1 MADPRLR
8 SGRSEWVAEND
19 VRISE
24 MLNDDP
30 RQSASDPQTAPQR
43 AGTALLEA
51 LIPASYLVWAVFF
64 TWPLALNLGR
74 AIPMPRYIQ
83 DTPWVHNLWTSLWWL
98 NELSTSITG
107 GGPLPIQVD
116 SIFYPLGM
124 DALAYVIQCLVP
136 ALAFIPL
143 QAALPMVAAAN
154 LPLLLILTLA
164 AGGCYLLV
172 CRLTGDRFAAYLAGL
187 AFAFCCPQLANAQGH
202 LLVVASIPLI
212 PLVLLGLIETCRSD
226 RVSARVLLAAAL
238 VGLFFSY
245 WYYFL
250 FTALM
255 GLIVLILRPPDRNG
269 WVRLL
274 QTAVLPVLVIVPV
287 SVLVLRH
294 SGGHFAEPLTVAAG
308 WSVDLLAFVLPT
320 QDHSLLGGWGEEL
333 RAGFGAN
340 PTIQS
345 ATLGLVPLLLA
356 GAAFRRRN
364 RRDLLPWLTGFIL
377 FSLLALG
384 PVLHVGG
391 RDQFGWFG
399 RTVSIPLPF
408 VWFHWLPVFDAIRD
422 CSMFLV
428 MSTLALAVLAGYGA
442 ASVIECAR
450 RKRLVFGLLLA
461 ALAAEQLMLP
471 YPLKPVGETEVYRSI
486 GHRRISGTTLE
497 IPLRNDIR
505 TYEFHQIFHRQ
516 RRLAG
521 NLSRMDAVYASY
533 GDEQPLLGLFKD
545 PARLVAVEA
554 AGTAPNPTEIAW
566 LINFFD
572 LHTVIVENQYL
583 SAAEQGAVTAWIE
596 RSLPVRDRFQSED
609 RGVSVFELETP
620 ANAAPE
626 PLVIDFGAPPPYRY
640 VQKGWYGPER
650 WGPESAPELSM
661 RWSEGRESE
670 LILWLDGNRA
680 YRGELIVQ
688 PLRFPGA
695 GPQRLE
701 LFINDHPVADWRLT
715 EPAWIPLTFSVPAAA
730 VRPGLNRLR
739 FRYGTVA
746 RPADVIPGN
755 DDPRQLAVAFDRI
768 TLRAE
773 QPAGGSGPEPNP

>member
-1 MADPRLR
+1 MPA
-8 SGRSEWVAEND
+8 
-19 VRISE
+19 
-24 MLNDDP
+24 
-30 RQSASDPQTAPQR
+30 
-43 AGTALLEA
+43 A
-51 LIPASYLVWAVFF
+51 LILASYLAWAVFF
-64 TWPLALNLGR
+64 TWPLALQLGR

-83 DTPWVHNLWTSLWWL
+83 DTPWVHNLWTYLWWL

-107 GGPLPIQVD
+107 GGPLPIRID

-124 DALAYVIQCLVP
+124 DTLPYVIQCLVP
-136 ALAFIPL
+136 ALALVPL
-143 QAALPMVAAAN
+143 QAALPLVAAAN
-154 LPLLLILTLA
+154 LLLLLILALA

-172 CRLTGDRFAAYLAGL
+172 YRLSGDRFGAYLAGL
-187 AFAFCCPQLANAQGH
+187 AFAFSCPQLANAQGH

-212 PLVLLGLIETCRSD
+212 PLVLLGLIETCRND
-226 RVSARVLLAAAL
+226 RLGARVLLAAAL

-255 GLIVLILRPPDRNG
+255 GLIVLILRPPDRSG

-274 QTAVLPVLVIVPV
+274 QTALLPALVMVPV

-320 QDHSLLGGWGEEL
+320 PDHTLLGGWGGEL

-345 ATLGLVPLLLA
+345 ASVGLVPLLLA
-356 GAAFRRRN
+356 GAALRRRN
-364 RRDLLPWLTGFIL
+364 RRDLLPWLSGFIL

-384 PVLHVGG
+384 PLLHLGG
-391 RDQFGWFG
+391 RDQFSWFG
-399 RTVSIPLPF
+399 RTFSIPLPF
-408 VWFHWLPVFDAIRD
+408 VWFHRLPVFDAIRD

-442 ASVIECAR
+442 ASVLERVR
-450 RKRLVFGLLLA
+450 RKHLGFALLLA

-471 YPLKPVGETEVYRSI
+471 YPLKPVGETEVYREI
-486 GHRRISGTTLE
+486 GRRHERGTTLE

-505 TYEFHQIFHRQ
+505 THEFHQIFHHQ

-521 NLSRMDAVYASY
+521 NLSRMDGVYASY
-533 GDEQPLLGLFKD
+533 GDDLPLLGLFKD
-545 PARLVAVEA
+545 PQLLVAAEA
-554 AGTAPNPTEIAW
+554 AGSAPAPAEIAW
-566 LINFFD
+566 LVQFFD
-572 LHTVIVENQYL
+572 LQTVIVDRQYL
-583 SAAEQGAVTAWIE
+583 TEAQRRAVNTWIE
-596 RSLPVRDRFQSED
+596 RFLPVRDRFQSTD
-609 RGVSVFELETP
+609 QAVTVYELEAP
-620 ANAAPE
+620 AQAAPE
-626 PLVIDFGAPPPYRY
+626 PLVIEFGAPPPYRY

-650 WGPESAPELSM
+650 WGAGNDPGPTL

-670 LILWLDGNRA
+670 LILWLNGHRP
-680 YRGELIVQ
+680 YRGELIVH

-695 GPQRLE
+695 APQRLE
-701 LFINDHPVADWRLT
+701 FFINDQPVADWRLT
-715 EPAWIPLTFSVPAAA
+715 EPAWTPLAFSLPAAA

-755 DDPRQLAVAFDRI
+755 DDPRQLAVAFDRL
-768 TLRAE
+768 TLNGVE
-773 QPAGGSGPEPNP
+773 SAGQNRSESHPDPIRK